1 MKVYRLAKEKYAEDL
16 SGKGAELAGARWN
29 SKGTPMLYTSQSRAL
44 CLVEIAVHMPVGNI
58 PADYFMIEIE
68 IPDDLE
74 ITLVSEEMLST
85 DWNSLPHSQFT
96 QNIGDKFISQNEI
109 LVMQVPSA
117 VVQGDYNYLINPRHR
132 LFNQIK
138 IISKSPFSFDE
149 RLFVQ

>member
-74 ITLVSEEMLST
+74 ITMVSEEMLSK

>member
-1 MKVYRLAKEKYAEDL
+1 MKVFRLAKEKYVDDL

-74 ITLVSEEMLST
+74 ITVVEVETLHT

-96 QNIGDKFISQNEI
+96 QNIGDKFIFQNEF
-109 LVMQVPSA
+109 LVMRVPSA
-117 VVQGDYNYLINPRHR
+117 VVQGDYNYLINPRHKKS
-132 LFNQIK
+132 NQIK
-138 IISKSPFSFDE
+138 ILNKSVFSFDE
-149 RLFVQ
+149 RLFT